1 MIERQVKAWAD
12 FPEWKKITDDD
23 IKEILEYKVK
33 IFSFFI
39 FKVLPQLR

>member
-23 IKEILEYKVK
+23 IKDIIESNILYE
-33 IFSFFI
+33 
-39 FKVLPQLR
+39 